1 MDSSNTPAVLGCSF
15 CEGFC
20 VVEEVEEEDSVVCA
34 GSLGVLQA
42 TRLNIR
48 STARNADRNF
58 FIKNV
63 LSADTA
69 INFGVF
75 LNKIIS
81 ISERYIK
88 PFGINRMEK
97 MMASICGFSI
107 KRGRAL
113 SDFGNLSAH
122 GKDF

>member
-1 MDSSNTPAVLGCSF
+1 M
-15 CEGFC
+15 
-20 VVEEVEEEDSVVCA
+20 VEEVEEEDSVVCA

-69 INFGVF
+69 IICNRFSKTIS
-75 LNKIIS
+75 LIKIIS
-81 ISERYIK
+81 ISEGYIK

-107 KRGRAL
+107 KSGRAL